1 MLKKVCW
8 QSKDTFETKYDLLLS
23 SSARRPGANCISIFT
38 VHDQLACRLSGLTNI
53 GGANK
58 DQGAESSKG
67 KRKKRSVSSKETK
80 YGCPDSFT
88 KVTEYA
94 CFHSHTDSKGNAV
107 PLKFDD
113 AKAYCQ
119 TKDSRATLLYLSDAA
134 EANKVW
140 KWLSK

>member
-1 MLKKVCW
+1 ML
-8 QSKDTFETKYDLLLS
+8 SRDTFEIKYDLLLS
-23 SSARRPGANCISIFT
+23 SSARRPGSNYISMFT
-38 VHDQLACRLSGLTNI
+38 AHDQLTCRLSGLTNI

-58 DQGAESSKG
+58 DQGTESSKG

-94 CFHSHTDSKGNAV
+94 CLHSHTDSTGNAV

-119 TKDSRATLLYLSDAA
+119 TKDSRATLLYFSDAA

>member
-1 MLKKVCW
+1 MILDY
-8 QSKDTFETKYDLLLS
+8 QTYLLHF
-23 SSARRPGANCISIFT
+23 IFT
-38 VHDQLACRLSGLTNI
+38 VQDQLTCLLNEKELTHVA
-53 GGANK
+53 GANK
-58 DQGAESSKG
+58 DQGTKSSKG
-67 KRKKRSVSSKETK
+67 KRKKRSVSSKKTK

-94 CFHSHTDSKGNAV
+94 CLHLHEDLKGNAV

-119 TKDSRATLLYLSDAA
+119 TKDSRATLLYFSDAA